1 MEFSIYFEPVNTSI
15 TGSPEELLPGS
26 IGKVINCYTDRDNF
40 PVLENAQIAI
50 IGVPEDRNSVNNN
63 GCAFAPDCIRRF
75 LYRLSQGNFNLDIVD
90 LGNIKRGHSVK
101 DTYIALSSTVSD
113 LLKRNIVPIII
124 GGSHDITYAQYR
136 AYESL
141 EQIIN
146 IVAIDARF
154 DMGAVEDELNA
165 ESYLGK
171 IILHQPN
178 FLFNFSNIG
187 YQSYFVDQTAIQLM
201 SKLFFDIYRLGQ
213 VRENMEEVE
222 PIVRNADMLS
232 FDISAIRQSDAP
244 GNMNSSPN
252 GFYGEEACQIMR
264 YAGLSEKLSSIGFY
278 EINPKMDRN
287 DQTSHLTAQM
297 IWYFIEGFNNRKT
310 DNPLINKTDFLKYRV
325 SLKDNQYEI
334 VFHKS
339 NKSGRWWME
348 VPYLPKKGSK
358 YERHHLVPCSY
369 NDYQTACNVEMPDR
383 WWQAYQKLS

>member
-1 MEFSIYFEPVNTSI
+1 MESSIYFEPIDLSI
-15 TGSPEELLPGS
+15 VGSIEELMPANF
-26 IGKVINCYTDRDNF
+26 GKVINCYSEPDKFPETDN
-40 PVLENAQIAI
+40 VQIAI
-50 IGVPEDRNSVNNN
+50 IGVPEDRKSINNA
-63 GCAFAPDCIRRF
+63 GCALAPDHIRRF
-75 LYRLSQGNFNLDIVD
+75 LYRLSHNNFNLNIVD

-101 DTYIALSSTVSD
+101 DTYIALSSVVSD
-113 LLKRNIVPIII
+113 LLKQNIVPIII

-141 EQIIN
+141 EQVIN
-146 IVAIDARF
+146 IVAVDSRF
-154 DMGAVEDELNA
+154 DIGAVDDELNA
-165 ESYLGK
+165 ASYLGK

-178 FLFNFSNIG
+178 FLFNYSNIG
-187 YQSYFVDQTAIQLM
+187 YQSYFVDQTTVQLM
-201 SKLFFDIYRLGQ
+201 NKLFFDIYRVGQ

-244 GNMNSSPN
+244 GNVNSSPN
-252 GFYGEEACQIMR
+252 GFYGEEACKIVR

-278 EINPKMDRN
+278 EVNPTTDR
-287 DQTSHLTAQM
+287 DYQTSHLTAQM
-297 IWYFIEGFNNRKT
+297 IWYFIEGFSNRKS
-310 DNPLINKTDFLKYRV
+310 DNPLVNKADFLKYRV
-325 SLKDNQYEI
+325 ALKDNQYEI